1 MASIG
6 VNAISA
12 GGVFY
17 TQVGFTL
24 VNIGFTFC
32 PGEANDTF
40 TDVLMITIMTCSVI
54 QACVGLVTVII
65 FFTVL
70 TIKSRR
76 TCTVECIFFIR
87 AELTILTDLWYT
99 EIYNLEVE
107 NSVAQSHSNLQCMKA
122 SSCYIMEPQVN

>member
-1 MASIG
+1 M
-6 VNAISA
+6 VH
-12 GGVFY
+12 
-17 TQVGFTL
+17 TWVGLTF
-24 VNIGFTFC
+24 VNIGLTFC

-40 TDVLMITIMTCSVI
+40 TDVLMITITTCSII
-54 QACVGLVTVII
+54 QAWVSWVTVII

-70 TIKSRR
+70 TIKSSR

-87 AELTILTDLWYT
+87 AELTILTGLWYT

-122 SSCYIMEPQVN
+122 SSCYIMEPQVK